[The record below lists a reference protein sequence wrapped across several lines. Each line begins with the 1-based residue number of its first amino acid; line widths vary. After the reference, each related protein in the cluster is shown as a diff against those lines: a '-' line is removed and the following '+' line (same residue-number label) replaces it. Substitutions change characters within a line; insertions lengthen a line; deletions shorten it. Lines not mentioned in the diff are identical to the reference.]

1 MAEVPKTS
9 TTLLKALAVDAQHAR
24 WGEFVARYRPLME
37 SYMREHF
44 PTVDA
49 EDAIQETLIALIKIF
64 PMYRYAPEE
73 KGAFHNYLTG
83 VLRHKSL
90 KMIHAE
96 HRRNEVYAD
105 YGEHICANAMLQ
117 SDDEEDAWRKS
128 LFEIA
133 LQQFIVDE
141 SVSERTKQVFLRVAV
156 NGEKPETVAE
166 AFGISRN
173 TVDQIKSRTL
183 VRMRELVNALEAAD
197 EAALGRI

>member
-37 SYMREHF
+37 SYMREAF
-44 PTVDA
+44 PYVDA
-49 EDAIQETLIALIKIF
+49 EEIIQETFIALIRIF
-64 PMYRYAPEE
+64 PVYRYVPEE

-83 VLRHKSL
+83 VLRHKAL
-90 KMIHAE
+90 KRIHAE
-96 HRRNEVYAD
+96 HRRNEVYAG
-105 YGEHICANAMLQ
+105 YGEHICANARSQ
-117 SDDEEDAWRKS
+117 SDDEEEAWRKS

-133 LQQFIVDE
+133 LQQFLADE

-156 NGEKPETVAE
+156 NGEKPEAAAE

-183 VRMRELVNALEAAD
+183 VRLRELVNALEAAD
-197 EAALGRI
+197 EAALGHI

>member
-44 PTVDA
+44 PAVDA

-64 PMYRYAPEE
+64 PVYRYAPEE

-83 VLRHKSL
+83 VLRHKSF
-90 KMIHAE
+90 KMIRAE
-96 HRRNEVYAD
+96 HRRNEVYAG
-105 YGEHICANAMLQ
+105 YGEHICANARSQ

-133 LQQFIVDE
+133 LQQFLADE

-156 NGEKPETVAE
+156 NGEKPEAVAE

-183 VRMRELVNALEAAD
+183 IRLRELVNALEAAD